1 MGYTKSEIKASP
13 DSTLQPRAT
22 TPPVWF
28 LREQFFPQ
36 TLPSIIYMQLPLDI
50 ATFLDAADY
59 LVSGQGYKTV
69 VSVSSPSCGLG
80 VGSAAM
86 RKPLEQPA
94 RYGKARVAYSPATPP
109 LVRVEERIM
118 TLLSSRCDCGMA
130 PDHQLGP
137 KPSEREDCTLHPSPL
152 HFAQKTIRLQPG
164 KSCNHICQCNHL
176 PDFLHINHLKQ

>member
-1 MGYTKSEIKASP
+1 M
-13 DSTLQPRAT
+13 
-22 TPPVWF
+22 WF

-69 VSVSSPSCGLG
+69 VSVGSPSCGLG

-94 RYGKARVAYSPATPP
+94 CYKKAGAVYGPAAPP
-109 LVRVEERIM
+109 LVRVEEPI
-118 TLLSSRCDCGMA
+118 TTPLSSW
-130 PDHQLGP
+130 
-137 KPSEREDCTLHPSPL
+137 
-152 HFAQKTIRLQPG
+152 
-164 KSCNHICQCNHL
+164 
-176 PDFLHINHLKQ
+176 